1 MSESAIQAL
10 DISKRFGPTQALRT
24 LNLDVKEGEFF
35 SLLGPSGCGKTTLLR
50 IIAGF
55 ETPSTGKLLVGGK
68 DVLGVPPHKRPVN
81 MVFQSYALFPHL
93 TVFENVAFGLK
104 SGPKIAPEE
113 IRSRVTES
121 LNLVRLSQ
129 MSERLPAQLSG
140 GQQQRV
146 ALARAI
152 INRPKVLLLDEPLSA
167 LDPQI
172 REEMQNEL
180 ARLQRELNM
189 TFIMV
194 THDQDEAL
202 ALSSR
207 IAVFYSGNLEQVGTP
222 HEVYDQPATPFVA
235 RFIGNTNLIEATLV
249 DTDKDGNT
257 KVNLPNSAVVSV
269 GSGVT
274 ASGVTPGSRV
284 LLSVKPQLLT
294 MHAIGE
300 SVSANGGNGERIK
313 GSVSTRNYLGASTE
327 YVVKSDLGVDF
338 RISHPTA
345 QVGTFNVGDYVS
357 VGIDWNKCTLL
368 KDNVSKES

>member
-1 MSESAIQAL
+1 MSELAIQAIE
-10 DISKRFGPTQALRT
+10 ISKRFGATQALRT
-24 LNLDVKEGEFF
+24 LNLGVKEGEFF

-55 ETPSTGKLLVGGK
+55 ETPSTGKLLVDGK
-68 DVLGVPPHKRPVN
+68 DVSGVPPHKRPVN

-104 SGPKIAPEE
+104 SGPKIADEE
-113 IRSRVTES
+113 MRKRVS
-121 LNLVRLSQ
+121 NALNLVRLSQ
-129 MSERLPAQLSG
+129 MSERFPSQLSG

-152 INRPKVLLLDEPLSA
+152 VNRPKVLLLDEPLSA

-207 IAVFYSGNLEQVGTP
+207 IAVFYSGNLEQIGTP
-222 HEVYDQPATPFVA
+222 HEVYDQPITPFVA

-249 DTDKDGNT
+249 DVAGNGLT
-257 KVNLPNSAVVSV
+257 KVNLPNSLIVSV
-269 GSGVT
+269 NSGAT
-274 ASGVTPGSRV
+274 ASGASAGSKV

-300 SVSANGGNGERIK
+300 SPSKNGGSVDRIK

-327 YVVKSDLGVDF
+327 YVVKSDMGVDF
-338 RISHPTA
+338 RISHPTSQA
-345 QVGTFNVGDYVS
+345 GVFNVGDYVS
-357 VGIDWNKCTLL
+357 VGIDWNTCTLL
-368 KDNVSKES
+368 KDNVRKED